1 MQGIA
6 ITRVLVANRGEIA
19 RRIFRT
25 AHRMGIATVAVYA
38 DGDTNGPHT
47 READTAIA
55 LNGETATQTY
65 LDATKIIDA
74 ARRSDANAIHPGYGF
89 LSENPDFAQAVLNA
103 GLIWVGPSPA
113 SIRAIGD
120 KLSAKSIARAAGVP
134 TLEAH
139 ALTEHEDATQPAAR
153 IGYPVLIKASA
164 GGGGRGMRVVTAP
177 AGLPQAIESARRAA
191 QAAFGNG
198 TLFLE
203 RYLQHARHIEIQILG
218 DHHGNLVHLFE
229 RECSIQRRHQKII
242 EEAPSPAVTPDLRA
256 RLGAAALAAAS
267 RIEYHSAGTVEFL
280 LAGNDFFFLEV
291 NTRLQVEHPVTEAIT
306 GLDLVREQLRIAE
319 GAPLGYTQADLTIT
333 GHAIEARLCAE
344 DPAKD
349 FLPAPGHIAVWHP
362 PESPGLR
369 IDSGIEQ
376 GCTIGT
382 NFDPMIAKFIAHA
395 PTRREAAALL
405 ARSLEQT
412 RLQGLTH
419 NRDFLAATLRTQ
431 AFLEADTTTD
441 FLTRIAPTRT
451 PSETEHH
458 HACIAAALHARA
470 RRRATTK
477 LLPTLQ
483 GGFRNSVMPPESVRY
498 RIGPA
503 THRITYRPRR
513 DGTFALTING
523 AETTARVEA
532 TTDTT
537 ITLTIGRQRHAFTL
551 ATSGPTIHLHGP
563 HGDLDLTELP
573 RFPPPATTEA
583 TGGVRAPMPGRVL
596 ALHITQGQHVTRGDL
611 LLILE
616 AMKMEHR
623 ITAPTSGT
631 VTTLHV
637 ALGDQVHNGAALVI
651 IEPTES

>member
-1 MQGIA
+1 MTA
-6 ITRVLVANRGEIA
+6 ITRLMVANRGEIA

-25 AHRMGIATVAVYA
+25 AHRMGIATVAIYA
-38 DGDTNGPHT
+38 DSDRNSPHVS
-47 READTAIA
+47 EADTAIV
-55 LNGETATQTY
+55 LDGETY
-65 LDATKIIDA
+65 LDATKIIA
-74 ARRSDANAIHPGYGF
+74 AAHISGANALHPGYGF
-89 LSENPDFAQAVLNA
+89 LSENADFAQSVLDA

-120 KLSAKSIARAAGVP
+120 KLSAKAIARAAGIP

-139 ALTEHEDATQPAAR
+139 ALTDHESPTQAAAR
-153 IGYPVLIKASA
+153 IGYPILVKASA
-164 GGGGRGMRVVTAP
+164 GGGGRGMRIVTHEAD
-177 AGLPQAIESARRAA
+177 LPSAIESARREA
-191 QAAFGNG
+191 QSAFGNG

-203 RYLQHARHIEIQILG
+203 RYLQPARHIEVQILG
-218 DHHGNLVHLFE
+218 DHHGTLVHLFE

-242 EEAPSPAVTPDLRA
+242 EEAPSPAVSPDLRA

-267 RIEYHSAGTVEFL
+267 RIQYHCAGTVEFL
-280 LAGNDFFFLEV
+280 LAGDDFYFLEV

-319 GAPLGYTQADLTIT
+319 GQPLGYTQQSLQIT

-344 DPAKD
+344 DPAND
-349 FLPAPGHIAVWHP
+349 FLPAPGHIAVWRP
-362 PESPGLR
+362 AETPGIR

-376 GCTIGT
+376 GSIIGT
-382 NFDPMIAKFIAHA
+382 NFDPLIAKFIAHA
-395 PTRREAAALL
+395 PTRREAATLL
-405 ARSLEQT
+405 ARSLERT
-412 RLQGLTH
+412 SLQGLTH
-419 NRDFLAATLRTQ
+419 NRDFLAATLRSP
-431 AFLEADTTTD
+431 AFLKGDTTTD
-441 FLTRIAPTRT
+441 FLTRIAPAPTRT

-470 RRRATTK
+470 RRRATAK

-483 GGFRNSVMPPESVRY
+483 GSFRNSVMPPETILY

-503 THRITYRPRR
+503 THTLTYRPRR
-513 DGTFALTING
+513 DGSFAFTLNG
-523 AETTARVEA
+523 TAITAHIETTTE
-532 TTDTT
+532 TT
-537 ITLTIGRQRHAFTL
+537 ITLTIASQRHAFTL
-551 ATSGPTIHLHGP
+551 VTTGPTIHLHGP

-596 ALHITQGQHVTRGDL
+596 ALHATQGQHVTSGDL

-631 VTTLHV
+631 ITTLHV
-637 ALGDQVHNGAALVI
+637 ALGDQVPNGATLVI